1 MYHRIKFLI
10 PVLAALGAATS
21 EVGAQSG
28 LFVTTTDYQS
38 GSAAFLAP
46 GATEAEVNL
55 LNVHSDA
62 VARYHNGRIYV
73 INRLGQDNVLVLD
86 PNSLHTPVLQ
96 FSTGNGTNPQD
107 IAIVAPNK
115 AYVSR
120 YDSAELLIV
129 DPQTGAERGTV
140 DLGAFADADGLPEMS
155 AMVQLGARVYVACQR
170 LDRNSGFA
178 PAGDSYL
185 AVIDTDTD
193 ELIDMDLGADGVQGI
208 RLAAANP
215 YSVVAIGHQI
225 VLSEAAGFGD
235 QKGGIEV
242 IDVDSGTS
250 HGLVVTETQLGGDV
264 TALAMV
270 DQEKGYAIVSDANFA
285 NFVKPV
291 DLKSGAVGAALEGH
305 SHGFTPDLA
314 IDGGRLIVADR
325 GTFDNPAAA
334 GLLIYDVATE
344 ALLVGPISTGLP
356 PSSIAVMA
364 AAETSTAVQEEAG
377 TLPQQTSLGNAYPN
391 PFNGGTQIPFVVAS
405 AEVRVTL
412 VLYDALGRK
421 VRTLVNGFLPMGA
434 HVVTWDGLDEVGTAM
449 GNGFYLAELRAGSA
463 RTTGKLMLLK

>member
-1 MYHRIKFLI
+1 MYHRMKILI
-10 PVLAALGAATS
+10 PALAALGAATS
-21 EVGAQSG
+21 AVSAQSG

-62 VARYHNGRIYV
+62 VARYRNGRIYI

-86 PNSLHTPVLQ
+86 PNNLRTPLLQ

-115 AYVSR
+115 AYISR
-120 YDSAELLIV
+120 YESAELLIV

-140 DLGAFADADGLPEMS
+140 DLSVFADADGLPEMS
-155 AMVQLGARVYVACQR
+155 SMVQIGTRVYVACQR
-170 LDRNSGFA
+170 LDRNNGFA
-178 PAGDSYL
+178 PVGDSYL
-185 AVIDTDTD
+185 AVIDTGTD
-193 ELIDMDLGADGVQGI
+193 ALVDMNPGVDGVQGI
-208 RLAAANP
+208 RLAATSP
-215 YSVVAIGHQI
+215 YSMVAVGHQI
-225 VLSEAAGFGD
+225 ILSEVAGFGD

-242 IDVDSGTS
+242 IDADTGTS
-250 HGLVVTETQLGGDV
+250 HGLVISETQLGGDV
-264 TALAMV
+264 TGLAMV
-270 DQEKGYAIVSDANFA
+270 DQEKGYAVISDANFA

-314 IDGGRLIVADR
+314 IDGNRLIVADR
-325 GTFDNPAAA
+325 GTFDNPGAA
-334 GLLIYDVATE
+334 GLLIYDATTGVLS
-344 ALLVGPISTGLP
+344 AGPISTGLP
-356 PSSIAVMA
+356 PSSIAVMDS
-364 AAETSTAVQEEAG
+364 AEASTAVQEEAG

-421 VRTLVNGFLPMGA
+421 IRTLADGFLPVGTHA
-434 HVVTWDGLDEVGTAM
+434 VTWDGLDAAGTVM
-449 GNGFYLAELRAGSA
+449 GNGFYLVELRAGA
-463 RTTGKLMLLK
+463 AHTTGKLMLLK

>member
-1 MYHRIKFLI
+1 MYHRIKILV

-21 EVGAQSG
+21 AVSAQSD

-38 GSAAFLAP
+38 GSAAFLAL

-86 PNSLHTPVLQ
+86 PNNLRTPLLQ

-107 IAIVAPNK
+107 IAIIAPDK
-115 AYVSR
+115 AYLSR

-129 DPQTGAERGTV
+129 NPQTGAERGTV
-140 DLGAFADADGLPEMS
+140 DLSAFADADGLPEMS
-155 AMVQLGARVYVACQR
+155 AMVQVGTRVYVACQR
-170 LDRNSGFA
+170 LDRNGGFT
-178 PAGDSYL
+178 PVGDSYL
-185 AVIDTDTD
+185 AVIDTGTD
-193 ELIDMDLGADGVQGI
+193 ALVDMDPGVDGVQGI

-215 YSVVAIGHQI
+215 YSVVAVGHRI
-225 VLSEAAGFGD
+225 IISELAGFGD
-235 QKGGIEV
+235 LEGGIEV
-242 IDVDSGTS
+242 IDADTGTS
-250 HGLVVTETQLGGDV
+250 HGLVITETQLGGDV

-270 DQEKGYAIVSDANFA
+270 DQESGYAIVSDANFA

-291 DLKSGAVGAALEGH
+291 DLKTIAVGAALEGH

-314 IDGGRLIVADR
+314 IDGKRLIVADR
-325 GTFDNPAAA
+325 GTFDNPDAA
-334 GLLIYDVATE
+334 GLLIYDVITGILSA
-344 ALLVGPISTGLP
+344 GPISTGLP
-356 PSSIAVMA
+356 PSSIAVLT
-364 AAETSTAVQEEAG
+364 AAEASTAVREETG

-405 AEVRVTL
+405 SEVRVTL

-421 VRTLVNGFLPMGA
+421 IRTLVNGSLPMGT
-434 HVVTWDGLDEVGTAM
+434 HVITWDGLDEGGAAM
-449 GNGFYLAELRAGSA
+449 GNGFYLAELRAGDT